1 MFKYREYGA
10 SSPSRN
16 ESLALERDPAGY
28 EVVVALA
35 SILPPFLSA
44 GSPWRPLL
52 NTVTTC
58 SPLCLC
64 WRQFS
69 SWWPLVCVDSSRT
82 GEQRVV

>member
-1 MFKYREYGA
+1 MFKYREHGA
-10 SSPSRN
+10 SSPSCN
-16 ESLALERDPAGY
+16 ESLALKRDPTGY
-28 EVVVALA
+28 ELIVAFA
-35 SILPPFLSA
+35 SILPLFLSA
-44 GSPWRPLL
+44 DSPWRPLL

-69 SWWPLVCVDSSRT
+69 SWWPSVYVGSSRT